1 MCACL
6 SLCLYVSLSLR
17 LSASPPL
24 RLSVSVCADNG
35 PEKARREMTR
45 LHLDAKTADAV
56 EALSL
61 LGSAS
66 QTSTIAAV
74 DKQQQVLAD
83 MGLGL
88 QQTATG
94 ATALQNSSSSSSSSS
109 SSRRIGGSHTR
120 RASAPTSAIGSC
132 GAVEQDVAEAI
143 MGLTHP

>member
-74 DKQQQVLAD
+74 DKQQQQVLAD

-94 ATALQNSSSSSSSSS
+94 ATALQNSSSSSSS

>member
-109 SSRRIGGSHTR
+109 RRIGGSHTR